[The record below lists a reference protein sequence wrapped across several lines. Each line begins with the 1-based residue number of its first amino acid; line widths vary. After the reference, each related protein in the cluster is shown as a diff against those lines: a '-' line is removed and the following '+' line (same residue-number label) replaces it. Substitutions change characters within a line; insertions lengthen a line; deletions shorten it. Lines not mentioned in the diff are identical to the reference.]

1 MRKFILTAAIG
12 LVAAA
17 QVVSAQEPAMIHMRN
32 LQAVSYV
39 DEAQIGYVVNTDQIY
54 LEGLDT
60 VPQVRFWR
68 SIMTLSPDS
77 GLLSMQGTRTIFA
90 KWSNADWNKKTEI
103 QQNAYRDSI
112 RKAHNLGDTVR
123 IFYTA
128 GKNDFYNPHI
138 VLDDIHK
145 AVPIFMQEGVD
156 PFYAQAILLIESPG
170 KVRKSNAGA
179 VGAFQLMP
187 GVARS
192 MGLKVGKKIDE
203 RRDFYKSAWA
213 SSKLIRTICVPQV
226 NSMLSKR
233 GISCDSTELWYRLLV
248 LHVYHAGAGNVDAA
262 LNVIN
267 PKSGGMWLIKQLWV
281 TKAAQFGNASQNY
294 SQLAVSAMIEL
305 DYALCKWEGKQVCRK
320 PGTVGN

>member
-1 MRKFILTAAIG
+1 MRKSILTATVT
-12 LVAAA
+12 LAAA
-17 QVVSAQEPAMIHMRN
+17 LQFLNAQEPAMIHMRN
-32 LQAVSYV
+32 LQAVSFV

-68 SIMTLSPDS
+68 NIMTLSPDS
-77 GLLSMQGTRTIFA
+77 GLLSMQGTRTVFA
-90 KWSNADWNKKTEI
+90 KWSNAEWNKKTETE
-103 QQNAYRDSI
+103 QNAYRDSL
-112 RKAHNLGDTVR
+112 RKAHNLADSVR
-123 IFYTA
+123 IFYTV

-138 VLDDIHK
+138 VLEDIHK

-203 RRDFYKSAWA
+203 RKDFFKSAWA

-233 GISCDSTELWYRLLV
+233 GIACDSTELWYRLLV

-267 PKSGGMWLIKQLWV
+267 PTTGGMWLVKQLWV

-305 DYALCKWEGKQVCRK
+305 DYALCKWDGKEVCRK
-320 PGTVGN
+320 PGTSQY